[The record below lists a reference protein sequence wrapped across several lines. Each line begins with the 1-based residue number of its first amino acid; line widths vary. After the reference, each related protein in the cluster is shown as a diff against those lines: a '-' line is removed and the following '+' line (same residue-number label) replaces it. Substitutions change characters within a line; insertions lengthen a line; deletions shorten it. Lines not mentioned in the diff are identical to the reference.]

1 MNMTSC
7 VCGLLLALLCG
18 CASNP
23 YSRFYHD
30 YTGGKRV
37 ADASGSVTVNNPEL
51 RHGGNPR
58 ADADEMRR
66 NGYDCI
72 GVSSFNGAGLSESGA
87 VTQAKRVRAEIV
99 FVYREYTETLSGSTP
114 LVLPDTKTSVS
125 YGHASAYGAGGSAS
139 SFGSSTTTTYGTQT
153 MYMPYNIRRFDYLAT
168 FWVKAKTPA
177 FGAVLADLTSEQR
190 RQIQSN
196 KGVVVLIVMR
206 GSPAFSNDVLEG
218 DIIKRVNDFDVV
230 DKMQCV
236 EVFNKFRGKTVSLLL
251 LRNGKEV
258 QKQFSLNP

>member
-1 MNMTSC
+1 
-7 VCGLLLALLCG
+7 
-18 CASNP
+18 
-23 YSRFYHD
+23 
-30 YTGGKRV
+30 
-37 ADASGSVTVNNPEL
+37 
-51 RHGGNPR
+51 
-58 ADADEMRR
+58 
-66 NGYDCI
+66 
-72 GVSSFNGAGLSESGA
+72 
-87 VTQAKRVRAEIV
+87 
-99 FVYREYTETLSGSTP
+99 
-114 LVLPDTKTSVS
+114 
-125 YGHASAYGAGGSAS
+125 
-139 SFGSSTTTTYGTQT
+139 